1 MEKTDFQK
9 AWKTFEI
16 IALGFVLLSILIIL
30 YSVRELLTP
39 FIIAFVIVFF
49 LNPIVNYMEGGGIS
63 RTLAVVILFALSVL
77 VLFIIWKLTW
87 PTLQSEI
94 NNFKE
99 NAPLY
104 MNRIQAGLNRA
115 IDLLEKNIGFLPKG
129 TLEKPLQQKINSLTS
144 GTGDVGSL
152 IKIIKELARSLMIIP
167 FAVFFLLKDG
177 RKIKKMLIAYVP
189 NKYFETFL
197 VLFYKIDEQISNYI
211 RGQLIDSFI
220 VGLLAVIGLY
230 LLDVNYSFLIG
241 GILGMFNI
249 IPFIGPLT
257 GFAIGSSLIIID
269 TGSTVDLLKFVG
281 VYACIRILDDIIIA
295 PLALSRSVHVH
306 TLMVII
312 VTMLGGFLHGI
323 LGMLLAVPLYCSIK
337 VTFQTLYKGLIE
349 YGNW

>member
-9 AWKTFEI
+9 VWKTFEI

-30 YSVRELLTP
+30 YFVRELLTP

-49 LNPIVNYMEGGGIS
+49 LNPIVDYMEGEGIS
-63 RTLAVVILFALSVL
+63 RTLAVVVLFALSVL
-77 VLFIIWKLTW
+77 VLVIIWKLTW

-99 NAPLY
+99 NTPLY
-104 MNRIQAGLNRA
+104 MNRIQAGLDRA
-115 IDLLEKNIGFLPKG
+115 INLLENNISFIPKG
-129 TLEKPLQQKINSLTS
+129 TLGKPLQQKINSLTS
-144 GTGDVGSL
+144 GTGDVSSL
-152 IKIIKELARSLMIIP
+152 IKIVKELATAFIIIP

-197 VLFYKIDEQISNYI
+197 VLFYKIDEQITNYI

-220 VGLLAVIGLY
+220 VGLLAIIGLY
-230 LLDVNYSFLIG
+230 LSGVNYSFFMGAVL
-241 GILGMFNI
+241 GIVNI

-257 GFAIGSSLIIID
+257 GFVFGSSLILIA
-269 TGSTVDLLKFVG
+269 TGSTVDLLKFAG
-281 VYACIRILDDIIIA
+281 VYLCVRLLDDVIIA

-312 VTMLGGFLHGI
+312 VITLGGFLHGI
-323 LGMLLAVPLYCSIK
+323 LGMLLAVPLYCSMK

>member
-1 MEKTDFQK
+1 METTDFEK

-16 IALGFVLLSILIIL
+16 IALIFILLSVLLIL
-30 YSVRELLTP
+30 YFVRELLTP

-49 LNPIVNYMEGGGIS
+49 LNPIVDYMEGEGIN
-63 RTLAVVILFALSVL
+63 RTLAVVTLIILGVFVL
-77 VLFIIWKLTW
+77 LIVWKLTW

-115 IDLLEKNIGFLPKG
+115 IDLLEKNIVFLPKG

-144 GTGDVGSL
+144 GAGDVGSL
-152 IKIIKELARSLMIIP
+152 IKIIKELATSFMIIP
-167 FAVFFLLKDG
+167 FTVFFLLKDG

-197 VLFYKIDEQISNYI
+197 VLFYKIDQQISNYI

-230 LLDVNYSFLIG
+230 LLNVNYSFLIG
-241 GILGMFNI
+241 GILGIFNI

-257 GFAIGSSLIIID
+257 GFAIGSSLILID
-269 TGSTVDLLKFVG
+269 TGSTVVLLKFVG
-281 VYACIRILDDIIIA
+281 VYACIRILDDIIIS

-312 VTMLGGFLHGI
+312 VIMLGGFLHGI

-337 VTFQTLYKGLIE
+337 VTFQILYKGFIE

>member
-16 IALGFVLLSILIIL
+16 IALGFVLLSILVIL

-63 RTLAVVILFALSVL
+63 RTLAVVILFVLSIF
-77 VLFIIWKLTW
+77 VLFILWKLTW
-87 PTLQSEI
+87 PMLQSEI
-94 NNFKE
+94 NDLKE

-104 MNRIQAGLNRA
+104 LNRIQTGLDRA
-115 IDLLEKNIGFLPKG
+115 IDLLEKNIGLLPKG
-129 TLEKPLQQKINSLTS
+129 TLGKPLHEKINSLMS
-144 GTGDVGSL
+144 GTSDVNSL
-152 IKIIKELARSLMIIP
+152 IKIVKELATSFIIIP
-167 FAVFFLLKDG
+167 FVVFFLLKDG
-177 RKIKKMLIAYVP
+177 RKIKKALIAYVP

-211 RGQLIDSFI
+211 RGQLIDAFS
-220 VGLLAVIGLY
+220 VGLLAIIGLY
-230 LLDVNYSFLIG
+230 LFEVNYSFLLG
-241 GILGMFNI
+241 AILGIFNI

-257 GFAIGSSLIIID
+257 GFAIGSSFILID

-281 VYACIRILDDIIIA
+281 VYACVRILDDIIIA
-295 PLALSRSVHVH
+295 PLVLSRSVHVH

-312 VTMLGGFLHGI
+312 VITLGGFFHGI
-323 LGMLLAVPLYCSIK
+323 LGMLLAVPLFCSIK

>member
-63 RTLAVVILFALSVL
+63 RTLAVVILFALSVF

-94 NNFKE
+94 YNFKE

-104 MNRIQAGLNRA
+104 LNRIQAGLNRA

-144 GTGDVGSL
+144 GTGDLGSL
-152 IKIIKELARSLMIIP
+152 IKIIKELATSFIIIP
-167 FAVFFLLKDG
+167 FVVFFLLKDG
-177 RKIKKMLIAYVP
+177 RKIKKMLIGYVP

-257 GFAIGSSLIIID
+257 GFAIGSLLILID
-269 TGSTVDLLKFVG
+269 TGSTVHLLKFLG
-281 VYACIRILDDIIIA
+281 VYVCIRLLDDIIIA

-312 VTMLGGFLHGI
+312 VITLGGFLHGI